1 MLGSGQGLGVL
12 EQAMRTAL
20 TSAGAR
26 LLEAVLAGGGDG
38 YAGPHAKCPDGHQ
51 AGYAGSRAKTIT
63 TVLGP
68 VTLQRAWYHCAACKH
83 GFAPR
88 DAQLGVAGG
97 TESPGLAEMNA
108 LAGSEASFARAAGL
122 IAVLAGITV
131 SPRTIER
138 SAEASGA
145 AARAASQAE
154 AAAIRRRRIC
164 PLPPAEPVPDML
176 YVEVDGTGVPVRA
189 SETEGRAGKSED
201 GKAGTREVK
210 LARFFTVSRLDDDG
224 RPVLDPGS
232 STYVFSFDGKDALAE
247 LAGAEYLRRG
257 GEHYRQ
263 VVALGDGAAWI
274 WTMAEK
280 LYPHATHIVD
290 IYHAR
295 EHLTDLAAHLA
306 FITPDPGQWRQ
317 DRSAELDAG
326 DIDAIITAARA
337 YPLQGIQAEE
347 LDKKLGY
354 FERNAHR
361 MRYRH
366 FRELGM
372 FTGSGA
378 IEGGIKAIVV
388 QRAKQ
393 SGMHW
398 SVEGAASIIA
408 LRCQHASGRWDEL
421 WPSGATAQAGL
432 RAVI

>member
-1 MLGSGQGLGVL
+1 
-12 EQAMRTAL
+12 MRTAL
-20 TSAGAR
+20 AAAGAR
-26 LLEAVLAGGGDG
+26 LLEAVLAGDADG
-38 YAGPHAKCPDGHQ
+38 YAGPHAKCGAGHQ
-51 AGYAGSRAKTIT
+51 ASYAGSRPKTVS

-68 VTLQRAWYHCAACKH
+68 VQVMRAWYHCRDCEH

-88 DAQLGVAGG
+88 DEQLGVAG
-97 TESPGLAEMNA
+97 TSLSPGLAEMIA
-108 LAGSEASFARAAGL
+108 RAGAEVPFGKAAALVKDLAGVAVSAR
-122 IAVLAGITV
+122 TV
-131 SPRTIER
+131 ER

-145 AARAASQAE
+145 AARAAASAQAT
-154 AAAIRRRRIC
+154 AIRARTII

-176 YVEVDGTGVPVRA
+176 YAEVDGTGVPVRA
-189 SETEGRAGKSED
+189 SETGGRPGKD
-201 GKAGTREVK
+201 GDKQAGTREVK

-224 RPVLDPGS
+224 RPLMDPGS
-232 STYVFSFDGKDALAE
+232 SSYVATFDGKDALAG

-257 GEHYRQ
+257 GDHFRQ

-274 WTMAEK
+274 WTMAEA

-295 EHLTDLAAHLA
+295 EHLHDLANHLA
-306 FITPDPGQWRQ
+306 FITPDPPQWLAGRLG
-317 DRSAELDAG
+317 ELDAG
-326 DIDAIITAARA
+326 NIDAIITAARQ
-337 YPLQGIQAEE
+337 YPLAGVKAEE

-361 MRYRH
+361 MRYQH

-432 RAVI
+432 RATV